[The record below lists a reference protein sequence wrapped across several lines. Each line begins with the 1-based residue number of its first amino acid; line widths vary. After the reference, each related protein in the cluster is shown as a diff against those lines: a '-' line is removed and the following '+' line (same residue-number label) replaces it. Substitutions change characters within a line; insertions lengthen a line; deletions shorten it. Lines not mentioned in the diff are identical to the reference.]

1 MLREINWNLA
11 ESKQTKTK
19 QSQNK
24 EKGIV
29 IVGKYMEF
37 N

>member
-19 QSQNK
+19 QSQSK
-24 EKGIV
+24 EKGTL
-29 IVGKYMEF
+29 IVGKHMEF